1 MVFALRTAQSQR
13 PIVNR
18 PFPNLSEYLIR
29 RRPLTRRGQADGG
42 GTHGR
47 RASGRRR
54 RVVVQQAVAQ
64 RRQSAASVGGQRR
77 SSAQQ
82 EGRGAGSLRLD
93 QAGLLQHMVDKI
105 PDQFLLNTASWRLL
119 IPQLYHKYPD
129 DDILLNISAIS
140 PPFVRI
146 TVGLAGAGQ

>member
-93 QAGLLQHMVDKI
+93 QNSCATCPSGLSPCIASSVHITFQQCLIESRSYFQVKVIMFCLI
-105 PDQFLLNTASWRLL
+105 FLTSS
-119 IPQLYHKYPD
+119 D
-129 DDILLNISAIS
+129 
-140 PPFVRI
+140 
-146 TVGLAGAGQ
+146 TC